1 LDNSLEEKSS
11 PALRRATLLALWL
24 GVGCVV
30 FCLAFFPLRASTD
43 EWWHLK
49 TGKWIVEHGYK
60 LPRKDIFSYTSANY
74 DWDNHEWLTQ
84 TGMYL
89 VWRWGEE
96 RVIGGWRAVI
106 AVKALLLAATYLLLG
121 RFLWQRAGGGVRGAL
136 IGAFLALVAAAVGK
150 RMFWPRPPIVSAFL
164 TVAFLYAMWLHR
176 TGRLK
181 TPWLL
186 LLPLVMSLWANLH
199 GGFLI
204 GGLIVAAYFGGELLE
219 WAGARWILRKP
230 AEELQPKLLRVGIY
244 LGLGVLCG
252 LGSLLNPFGYK
263 LYLLTQRVMS
273 NKELVSR
280 LDELRPPNFHFVWAY
295 IFLFTLVGAGFL
307 ALLIRT
313 CARRSRRWPPLAEI
327 ALTLL
332 FFKESILHVR
342 HLLLFGLVAAPVA
355 AWMLAEWWGKNGNGL
370 KPALQTG
377 ENGLKPALQT
387 GENGLE
393 PALQTGEDGLKPALR
408 TGRASGRFLNAGLAV
423 VTVGL
428 GFWLVFMP
436 YEVYGAWSAWK
447 KTGQIAWE
455 PTAFGRCSQLWNGE
469 SEEPGTYPRQAVR
482 FILSAK
488 LPPRMYNR
496 DTTCGYLIWALSPEH
511 YQLFTDNRF
520 DIFGGDFL
528 ADELSVAN
536 GYPDAFLKPYG
547 TPVRDWR
554 KVVEQYGINWLFI
567 PKGELIHEKLLRGE
581 EKGWVLIYQDW
592 TYAIWMKDTP
602 QNRPWIEKY
611 GRRL

>member
-1 LDNSLEEKSS
+1 MRPESEGGREKPEARDWRRRTLDNSLEEKSS

-106 AVKALLLAATYLLLG
+106 AVKALLLTATYLLLG

-164 TVAFLYAMWLHR
+164 TVAFLYTMWLHR

-186 LLPLVMSLWANLH
+186 LLPLVMSLWSNLH

-280 LDELRPPNFHFVWAY
+280 LSELEPPLLRFTWAY
-295 IFLFTLVGAGFL
+295 VFLFTLLGAGYL
-307 ALLIRT
+307 VLLVRT
-313 CARRSRRWPPLAEI
+313 FAGRSRRWPPVAEI
-327 ALTLL
+327 LLSL
-332 FFKESILHVR
+332 FFFRESILHVR
-342 HLLLFGLVAAPVA
+342 HLLLFGLAAAPVA
-355 AWMLAEWWGKNGNGL
+355 AWMLAEWWGKS
-370 KPALQTG
+370 
-377 ENGLKPALQT
+377 
-387 GENGLE
+387 
-393 PALQTGEDGLKPALR
+393 EDGLKPALR
-408 TGRASGRFLNAGLAV
+408 TGRASARFLNAGLAV
-423 VTVGL
+423 ITVGL
-428 GFWLVFMP
+428 GLWLVFMP
-436 YEVYGAWSAWK
+436 YEVYGAWRVWRESGRIVW
-447 KTGQIAWE
+447 Q
-455 PTAFGRCSQLWNGE
+455 PTAFGRCARLWNGE
-469 SEEPGTYPRQAVR
+469 SEEPGTYPREAVR

-554 KVVEQYGINWLFI
+554 KVVEEYGINWLFL
-567 PKGELIHEKLLRGE
+567 PTEGELIHEKLLRGE
-581 EKGWVLIYQDW
+581 EKGWVLIYLDPG
-592 TYAIWMKDTP
+592 YAIWMKDTP
-602 QNRPWIEKY
+602 QNRPWIEKW
-611 GRRL
+611 GRRA

>member
-1 LDNSLEEKSS
+1 MDNSLEEKSS
-11 PALRRATLLALWL
+11 PALRRAALLALWL

-164 TVAFLYAMWLHR
+164 TVAFLYTMWLHR

-186 LLPLVMSLWANLH
+186 LLPLVMSLWSNLH

-204 GGLIVAAYFGGELLE
+204 GGLIVAAYFGGELVE
-219 WAGARWILRKP
+219 WAGARWILRRS
-230 AEELQPKLLRVGIY
+230 AEEIQPKLLRVGIY

-263 LYLLTQRVMS
+263 LYLLTRRVMS

-280 LDELRPPNFHFVWAY
+280 LDELRPPNLHFVWAY
-295 IFLFTLVGAGFL
+295 VFLFTLIGAGFL

-327 ALTLL
+327 ALTLF

-342 HLLLFGLVAAPVA
+342 HLLLFGLAAAPMA
-355 AWMLAEWWGKNGNGL
+355 AWMLAEWLGKNGNGL

-387 GENGLE
+387 GENGL
-393 PALQTGEDGLKPALR
+393 KSALR
-408 TGRASGRFLNAGLAV
+408 TGRASARFLNAGLAV

-436 YEVYGAWSAWK
+436 YEVYGAWRVWHESGRIVW
-447 KTGQIAWE
+447 Q
-455 PTAFGRCSQLWNGE
+455 PTAFGRCARLWNGE
-469 SEEPGTYPRQAVR
+469 SEEPGTYPREAVS

-488 LPPRMYNR
+488 LPQRMYNR
-496 DTTCGYLIWALSPEH
+496 NTTCGYLIWALSPEH

-554 KVVEQYGINWLFI
+554 KVVEEYGINWLFI
-567 PKGELIHEKLLRGE
+567 PKGELIHEKLLSGE
-581 EKGWVLIYQDW
+581 EKGWVLIYLDQA
-592 TYAIWMKDTP
+592 YAIWMKDTP
-602 QNRPWIEKY
+602 QNRPWIDEVRKEAV
-611 GRRL
+611 GFRL